1 MNVGYDGDRERLA
14 KCHGAQAGCE
24 KREDSPMTDEEWI
37 AAIREVE
44 EKGIVE
50 PAVFIDD
57 FEAMVAA
64 PPEEGDGP
72 TRL

>member
-1 MNVGYDGDRERLA
+1 
-14 KCHGAQAGCE
+14 
-24 KREDSPMTDEEWI
+24 MTDEEWI

-50 PAVFIDD
+50 PADFIDD